1 MATTQRARRK
11 PRRGRRPDSTSNA
24 SRSTEAMIRWSK
36 VIAAQT
42 RIASGHY
49 DRDTVRSRLVDAVL
63 RALKSS

>member
-11 PRRGRRPDSTSNA
+11 PRRVE
-24 SRSTEAMIRWSK
+24 RSTNSANTSRVVDTIRWSK

-49 DRDTVRSRLVDAVL
+49 DRDAVRSRLVEAVL
-63 RALKSS
+63 QELKKP